1 MTFKKPASLIVSS
14 QKGNTLGVLD
24 YLEDKDFEFTE
35 RITKFRGT
43 DEIQR
48 ALDNADIIVLG
59 VSTYSSTYQQEPE
72 FPHQI
77 ARFQETLESME
88 GKQVILFGSGRSEYP
103 LFCGA
108 LDYLNSVLKEKNTI
122 LAKYKFEGYPRE
134 YQKREFE
141 KLVKGYIYADN

>member
-14 QKGNTLGVLD
+14 QKGNTLGILD
-24 YLEDKDFEFTE
+24 YLEDRDFEFTE

-48 ALDNADIIVLG
+48 ALDNADIILLG

-108 LDYLNSVLKEKNTI
+108 LDYFEEVLKEKNTI

>member
-14 QKGNTLGVLD
+14 QKGNTLGILD

-72 FPHQI
+72 FPHQV

-108 LDYLNSVLKEKNTI
+108 LDYLESVLKEKNTI

>member
-14 QKGNTLGVLD
+14 QKGNTLGILD

-48 ALDNADIIVLG
+48 ALENADIILLG

-108 LDYLNSVLKEKNTI
+108 LDYFEEVLKEKNTI

-141 KLVKGYIYADN
+141 KLVKGYIYESN